1 MKRFLGACGVILGV
15 VAIGVCYTLYLY
27 LIFSVLTG
35 LVSVVVALI
44 PAILVL
50 VFLGVHSIE

>member
-1 MKRFLGACGVILGV
+1 MKRFLSACGAILGV
-15 VAIGVCYTLYLY
+15 VAIGVCYALYLY

-44 PAILVL
+44 PAILFL
-50 VFLGVHSIE
+50 VFLGVHSID

>member
-1 MKRFLGACGVILGV
+1 MKRFLSACGVILGV

-35 LVSVVVALI
+35 LTI
-44 PAILVL
+44 IRGT
-50 VFLGVHSIE
+50 FR

>member
-1 MKRFLGACGVILGV
+1 MKRFLNACGVILGV

-50 VFLGVHSIE
+50 VFLEAHSIE

>member
-1 MKRFLGACGVILGV
+1 MRRFLNACGVILGV

-35 LVSVVVALI
+35 LISVVVALI

-50 VFLGVHSIE
+50 IFLGAHSIE

>member
-1 MKRFLGACGVILGV
+1 MRKFLSACSVILGV

-50 VFLGVHSIE
+50 VFLEVHSID

>member
-1 MKRFLGACGVILGV
+1 MRRFLIACGVILGV

-50 VFLGVHSIE
+50 VFLGVINC

>member
-1 MKRFLGACGVILGV
+1 MRKSLSARSVILGV

-44 PAILVL
+44 PAILAL
-50 VFLGVHSIE
+50 VFLEVHSIE